1 MTTVEERIQI
11 LKMVEK
17 GQVSAAE
24 AVELLAVLDRASE
37 GVPVEAHASRAHAP
51 GRMRVVVSDLGTGQ
65 RKVDISLPWGLVSVG
80 MTMGARFTPPDVDL
94 DLESIMAA
102 VQAGTEGKVLEVV
115 DEDEGERVEI
125 FVD

>member
-11 LKMVEK
+11 LKMVEN
-17 GQVSAAE
+17 GQVSATE
-24 AVELLAVLDRASE
+24 AVELLAVLDRATD
-37 GVPVEAHASRAHAP
+37 GGRAGTPASRSHAP

-65 RKVDISLPWGLVSVG
+65 QKVDISLPWGLVSVG

-102 VQAGTEGKVLEVV
+102 VQAGTEGKVLEVI